1 MSVVAPCQAWVA
13 IEEQFF
19 SNCEIR
25 ALYLDI
31 AFRIFVQG
39 DLSVTVYFRQMK
51 GLANDLC
58 YLDEPVSNRTLVL
71 NLLRSL
77 GGATT
82 TYGLGSCGSF
92 RSPLSRRSR
101 TTSSLRSS
109 IRGPRFLPPLQRLSI
124 ASFLVGCL
132 NAPYSPYWLTLHS
145 YPPGPRRLVLLPLLA
160 LLPAMVGATD
170 YSIILQ

>member
-1 MSVVAPCQAWVA
+1 LPSRNSSSATA
-13 IEEQFF
+13 
-19 SNCEIR
+19 R
-25 ALYLDI
+25 
-31 AFRIFVQG
+31 FV
-39 DLSVTVYFRQMK
+39 LSTSTSPFEYSSRVTSPSLCICRQMK

-92 RSPLSRRSR
+92 RSPLSRRSG

-109 IRGPRFLPPLQRLSI
+109 IRGPRFLPPLQQLSI

-132 NAPYSPYWLTLHS
+132 SAPYSPYWLTLHS
-145 YPPGPRRLVLLPLLA
+145 YPPGPCRLVLLPLLA
-160 LLPAMVGATD
+160 LLPAMVGTTD